1 MYFILN
7 AFSNLITSHTL
18 DGVVILDV
26 LNNHI
31 FGIQSHIHKQ
41 SSLFVVHLKRLY
53 LLNTSFYFVQGLV
66 RGVHYAIV
74 VYIVSFPLV
83 FYMVKTY
90 SGLVL
95 VVQ

>member
-1 MYFILN
+1 M
-7 AFSNLITSHTL
+7 
-18 DGVVILDV
+18 VLDV

-31 FGIQSHIHKQ
+31 FGIQSRIHKQ
-41 SSLFVVHLKRLY
+41 SSLLVVHLKHLC
-53 LLNTSFYFVQGLV
+53 LLSTSFYFVQGLV
-66 RGVHYAIV
+66 RSVHYAIV

-83 FYMVKTY
+83 FYIVKTS